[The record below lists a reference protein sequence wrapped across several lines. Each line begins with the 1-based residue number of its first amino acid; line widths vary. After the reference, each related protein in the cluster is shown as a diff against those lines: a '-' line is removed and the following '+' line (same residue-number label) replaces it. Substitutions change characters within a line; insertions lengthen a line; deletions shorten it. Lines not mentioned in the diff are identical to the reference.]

1 MEPFFDLMPMY
12 EHDDSLQTG
21 SEKIAYNGVSWGDDL
36 PRKAVAA
43 INALFSTNE

>member
-1 MEPFFDLMPMY
+1 MEPFFDLMPIDIN
-12 EHDDSLQTG
+12 DDSLQTG